1 MPNQHLAKH
10 NPEWKLVYNQPP
22 PIGTKLIFRGLY
34 SGATIGEWNPEAGFV
49 AWMELPKFSPE
60 TRRQLDAI
68 VAAGLDPTKY
78 QGGIT

>member
-1 MPNQHLAKH
+1 MNQYLAAYK
-10 NPEWKLVYNQPP
+10 PEFKLVFDHPP
-22 PIGTKLIFRGLY
+22 PIGTKLIFRGLN
-34 SGATIGEWNPEAGFV
+34 SGSCIGEWNPEAGFV

-68 VAAGLDPTKY
+68 VASGLDPTKY